1 MPKNMPRTLSWFK
14 QWYKSR
20 LPYFWHNWI
29 CAAGSILL
37 FTTTI
42 LLFLFLCLF
51 LYNAILQRPSNS
63 YLDLIAFLVLP
74 GFFLVGIILLVV
86 GNAIQ
91 KSRDLKNPDQV
102 GATEIGG
109 DVLLKKAAIVGVAT
123 FVFAIGFGAFS
134 YEAYHYTDSNEFCAK
149 VCHSVMAPEAIAY
162 ERSPHSKV
170 HCVSCHIGPGAEWF
184 VQAKISGLRQ
194 VVAVMTDSYRRPIPS
209 PVENLRPARDT
220 CEVCHQPEKFH
231 GARLAVRKHFEP
243 DQQNTETI
251 TANVIYIGG
260 PDQGG
265 TGASGI
271 HWHVDPANE
280 LRYRHTDTKRQNIV
294 EVVQK
299 TPDGEI
305 RYLKSGTEEESE
317 GEWRVMDCLD
327 CHNRP
332 THIYEIP
339 EDALDLAFAT
349 GKLDTSVPWL
359 RKISLEV
366 LLEIQPDDQTTKR
379 IEELLLAKYQANHP
393 EDLASLQTQLL
404 GTAEELTRILERNV
418 FPQMKIVWG
427 TYPSNLSHFDGQD
440 ELGTGGCFRCHD
452 DEHESEEGDLIEQD
466 CDKCHNLLAYREE
479 GWSGLGGVD
488 AESFVTR

>member
-1 MPKNMPRTLSWFK
+1 M
-14 QWYKSR
+14 Y
-20 LPYFWHNWI
+20 
-29 CAAGSILL
+29 
-37 FTTTI
+37 
-42 LLFLFLCLF
+42 
-51 LYNAILQRPSNS
+51 
-63 YLDLIAFLVLP
+63 
-74 GFFLVGIILLVV
+74 
-86 GNAIQ
+86 IQ
-91 KSRDLKNPDQV
+91 CSGEL
-102 GATEIGG
+102 
-109 DVLLKKAAIVGVAT
+109 
-123 FVFAIGFGAFS
+123 AFS
-134 YEAYHYTDSNEFCAK
+134 RC
-149 VCHSVMAPEAIAY
+149 
-162 ERSPHSKV
+162 
-170 HCVSCHIGPGAEWF
+170 
-184 VQAKISGLRQ
+184 
-194 VVAVMTDSYRRPIPS
+194 
-209 PVENLRPARDT
+209 LRPARDT

-251 TANVIYIGG
+251 TANVLHIGG

-280 LRYRHTDTKRQNIV
+280 VRYRHTDTKRQNIV

-332 THIYEIP
+332 THIYEVP

-359 RKISLEV
+359 RKIALEV
-366 LLEIQPDDQTTKR
+366 LLEIQPDDQTTMR

-404 GTAEELTRILERNV
+404 GTTEELTRILERNV